1 MTGIGEVLWD
11 LLPTGPQ
18 LGGAPAN
25 FACHAQALGAN
36 AGVIT
41 RVGNDSLGHEI
52 IRRISAI
59 GLPADGV
66 QVDESAPTGT
76 VSVSLSDG
84 VPQYNIYENVAWD
97 RIAASQHALAS
108 VRASDAVC
116 FGSLAQRSAL
126 SRASIQRLVSSATAN
141 AWRVFDI
148 NLRQH
153 FFNREILQSS
163 LELANVLKL
172 KRAVNWPLL
181 VGHTFGVEGNC
192 RRQIE
197 SLVSRFG
204 FRVVALTRGAS
215 GSILYRD
222 GRWSEHAAME
232 IEVKD
237 TVGAGDSFT
246 AALCLGLLHGLDLD
260 DINLAANQVAAYVC
274 SCAGATPA
282 LPEALRQ
289 RLNPVPAKSDLARTF
304 TAVAEK
310 SWDAMENLYRAGQEQ
325 KPLKSPGIAMFHKR
339 SGDSANAERVG
350 KIWLRIFHHLAAAV
364 KSG

>member
-1 MTGIGEVLWD
+1 LNDFMSFKVIGIGEVLWD
-11 LLPTGPQ
+11 LLPAGPQ

-84 VPQYNIYENVAWD
+84 VPQYNIFENVAWD
-97 RIAASQHALAS
+97 RIAASHNALAS
-108 VRASDAVC
+108 VRAADAVC
-116 FGSLAQRSAL
+116 FGSLAQRNII
-126 SRASIQRLVSSATAN
+126 SRESIQRLMSSATAN

-172 KRAVNWPLL
+172 NDSELAVIA
-181 VGHTFGVEGNC
+181 HTFGVEGNC

-246 AALCLGLLHGLDLD
+246 AALCLGLLRGLDLD

-274 SCAGATPA
+274 SSVGATPA
-282 LPEALRQ
+282 LPEVLRQ
-289 RLNPVPAKSDLARTF
+289 RFNPAPPKSSPARISGHRTPG
-304 TAVAEK
+304 AVAVK
-310 SWDAMENLYRAGQEQ
+310 H
-325 KPLKSPGIAMFHKR
+325 I
-339 SGDSANAERVG
+339 G
-350 KIWLRIFHHLAAAV
+350 KFT
-364 KSG
+364 GP

>member
-1 MTGIGEVLWD
+1 LNDVMSFKVIGIGEVLWD

-36 AGVIT
+36 SGIIT

-66 QVDESAPTGT
+66 QVDESAPTGM

-84 VPQYNIYENVAWD
+84 IPQYNIHENVAWD
-97 RIAASQHALAS
+97 RIAASHHALAS
-108 VRASDAVC
+108 VRASDAIC

-126 SRASIQRLVSSATAN
+126 SRASIQCLVSSATAI

-153 FFNREILQSS
+153 FYNQEILQSS

-172 KRAVNWPLL
+172 NDSELGIIA
-181 VGHTFGVEGNC
+181 HTFGVQGNC

-222 GRWSEHAAME
+222 GRWSEHAAVD

-274 SCAGATPA
+274 SCAGATPT
-282 LPEALRQ
+282 LPDALRQ
-289 RLNPVPAKSDLARTF
+289 RLNPAPAKSDPARTF
-304 TAVAEK
+304 TAAAEK
-310 SWDAMENLYRAGQEQ
+310 PWGASEKFTVQG
-325 KPLKSPGIAMFHKR
+325 KS
-339 SGDSANAERVG
+339 
-350 KIWLRIFHHLAAAV
+350 
-364 KSG
+364 